1 MVNIEGG
8 TQVAVVDALPGEA
21 KYAAC
26 GACHGAQGGGGV
38 GPALA
43 GQSVEYIVGRLNQ
56 YKAGEKVGNQSNLM
70 WVKQQDCLIKTLMIL
85 RSTLILYERY
95 FSAFNDKVFRF
106 FADTFFAKRYG
117 HRAVVLETVAG
128 VPGMVAGMLVHLKSL
143 RTHKR
148 GYGPIIRKLL
158 AEAEN
163 ERMHLMFFIEIAEPN
178 KLERSHNLAQFIFW
192 HFYLVMYLISP
203 RTAHM
208 MTHYFE
214 EEAVKS
220 YTEYL
225 ELIESGRLKMLMLLS
240 WQSNT
245 MVWMQMQGSLPWY
258 NTFVLMNKITAK

>member
-1 MVNIEGG
+1 MY
-8 TQVAVVDALPGEA
+8 GELKRVTNYTA
-21 KYAAC
+21 K
-26 GACHGAQGGGGV
+26 
-38 GPALA
+38 
-43 GQSVEYIVGRLNQ
+43 SMT
-56 YKAGEKVGNQSNLM
+56 K
-70 WVKQQDCLIKTLMIL
+70 
-85 RSTLILYERY
+85 
-95 FSAFNDKVFRF
+95 FFRF

-163 ERMHLMFFIEIAEPN
+163 ERMHLMFFIEIAEPS
-178 KLERSHNLAQFIFW
+178 KLERGLIILAQFIFW

-225 ELIESGRLKMLMLLS
+225 HLIQDGKIEDVPAPQLAIEYYGMDADARLS
-240 WQSNT
+240 T
-245 MVWMQMQGSLPWY
+245 MIEFIRADEQNHSKVNLEY
-258 NTFVLMNKITAK
+258 ANVLK